1 MLLAFVLLIANPIL
15 AYLNSLLILNSLIKE
30 LPISH
35 YDMP

>member
-15 AYLNSLLILNSLIKE
+15 ASLNSLLILNSLIKE
-30 LPISH
+30 LLISH